1 MDRRNKVWLIL
12 LVALLIAAIV
22 AVIVV
27 NDRLTGSKESLEAAS
42 AQLISQQEKYDA
54 LSAEYEGVSAELK
67 QVQESSAAFETQL
80 TAAQTQA

>member
-27 NDRLTGSKESLEAAS
+27 NDRLTGSKESL
-42 AQLISQQEKYDA
+42 
-54 LSAEYEGVSAELK
+54 
-67 QVQESSAAFETQL
+67 
-80 TAAQTQA
+80 